1 MCTAHTGHFHLYMV
15 FSPFFYIRN
24 EFFFVF
30 FVLISVDLT
39 IIFTSF
45 LRHSTRFRKKS
56 SIHYMECSRCKI
68 HLALLNDQEHTCF
81 VSNQSL
87 NKKHEWKIRFLT
99 FLFFFFGFFL
109 LLFLFVFFHTFISLI
124 HNLFKCCFFN
134 SNSKI
139 KHQLSEM
146 SC

>member
-1 MCTAHTGHFHLYMV
+1 MYSTYRS
-15 FSPFFYIRN
+15 FSFVYGILSLFLHSIRFFL
-24 EFFFVF
+24 VF

-45 LRHSTRFRKKS
+45 LRLSTRFRKKS

-81 VSNQSL
+81 VSNQTL
-87 NKKHEWKIRFLT
+87 NKNTNKKSGFW
-99 FLFFFFGFFL
+99 LFFSFIFFFGFSL
-109 LLFLFVFFHTFISLI
+109 LLFLFVFCHTFISLI

-134 SNSKI
+134 SN
-139 KHQLSEM
+139 
-146 SC
+146 